1 MVDVSDK
8 PITARR
14 AVAEATVSM
23 SAETLSLVI
32 DGGGPKGD
40 VLGVA
45 ELAGVMGGKKT
56 SDLIPLCHPL
66 PLTDLQVSITPERA
80 GGLLRIRA
88 EAATTGQ
95 TGVEMEAMTAASVAA
110 LTVYDMVKGVERG
123 VTIGAVRL
131 IAKSG
136 GKSGD
141 WVRHDPPGHD
151 GTAGP
156 GSPAGGA
163 SRGSHREVAAPGRP
177 KRKQAAGMKRAMVIT
192 ASDGVSAG
200 VREDASG
207 VGVGE
212 RLEALGY
219 TVERVGPAG

>member
-1 MVDVSDK
+1 MDPKAGRSLAPRSERRRLTHVDRGGRPRMVDVSAK

-56 SDLIPLCHPL
+56 SELIPLCHPL
-66 PLTDLQVSITPERA
+66 ALTDLQVSITPERA

-123 VTIGAVRL
+123 VTISAVRL

-141 WVRHDPPGHD
+141 WVRHDPPGSGSGAD
-151 GTAGP
+151 GPATPAYQP
-156 GSPAGGA
+156 GA
-163 SRGSHREVAAPGRP
+163 R
-177 KRKQAAGMKRAMVIT
+177 AAGRIAKPPRGGGRGGRRT
-192 ASDGVSAG
+192 G
-200 VREDASG
+200 
-207 VGVGE
+207 
-212 RLEALGY
+212 
-219 TVERVGPAG
+219 

>member
-1 MVDVSDK
+1 MDPKAGRSLAPRSERRRLTHVDRGGRPRMVDVSDK

-123 VTIGAVRL
+123 VTISAVRL

-151 GTAGP
+151 GTPATGHQP
-156 GSPAGGA
+156 GA
-163 SRGSHREVAAPGRP
+163 R
-177 KRKQAAGMKRAMVIT
+177 AAGRISKPLRGGGKSGGKR
-192 ASDGVSAG
+192 
-200 VREDASG
+200 SG
-207 VGVGE
+207 
-212 RLEALGY
+212 
-219 TVERVGPAG
+219 